1 MKTYVNN
8 AYGTLKK
15 VLLCPIDNYQIM
27 PINFVAKKWMAE
39 GHQMDYELCKK

>member
-27 PINFVAKKWMAE
+27 RKKVD
-39 GHQMDYELCKK
+39 GRRPPDGL

>member
-27 PINFVAKKWMAE
+27 PINFVAKKD
-39 GHQMDYELCKK
+39 GRRPPDGL